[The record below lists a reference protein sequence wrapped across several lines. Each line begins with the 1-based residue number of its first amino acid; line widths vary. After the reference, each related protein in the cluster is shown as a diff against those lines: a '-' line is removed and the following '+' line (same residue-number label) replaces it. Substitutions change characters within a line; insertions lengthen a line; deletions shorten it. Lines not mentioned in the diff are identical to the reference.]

1 MSQSAIF
8 FPVFVQALLTLC
20 VLILLGPARARSMRE
35 AQQRL
40 TDEDVRVGRN
50 TWSEEATKVSNNFK
64 NQFELPVLFYAVI
77 AFAIALKQAD
87 PVMTGLAWIFA
98 VSRLAHA
105 AIHVGPNVVM
115 WRGVAYI
122 IGAATLLVLW
132 LLLGWRVYVGTVGA
146 GG

>member
-8 FPVFVQALLTLC
+8 FPVLVQALLTLS

-35 AQQRL
+35 TKQQL
-40 TDEDVRVGRN
+40 TDDDVRIGHN

-64 NQFELPVLFYAVI
+64 NQFELPVLFYAIV
-77 AFAIALKQAD
+77 AFALALKQAD
-87 PVMTGLAWIFA
+87 PVMTGLAWAFA
-98 VSRLAHA
+98 ASRVVHA

-122 IGAATLLVLW
+122 IGAVTLLAMW
-132 LLLGWRVYVGTVGA
+132 LLLGWRVWA